1 MIKHEIEIG
10 GRVLSIQTGHV
21 AKQSSGSV
29 LVTYGETMILVA
41 VNAAK
46 ELREDIDFFPLQVEY
61 RERYYAGG
69 KIPGGF
75 FKREGRPTEKEILTC
90 RLTDRPIR
98 PLFPKEFKYETQ
110 VIITAL
116 SSDGQ
121 NSPDTL
127 AGFGA
132 SAALML
138 SDIPWNGPISS
149 VRVGRVNGEFII
161 NPTLNQLQES
171 DLEIILSGTD
181 ESVIMVEGEAKEI
194 SEDTLIQA
202 IEFGHPFI
210 KTLNELQGKLIA
222 DCDVKKRPVP
232 VVEENEVLQK
242 TISELTAVKV
252 ADIVAIEDKMEHYE
266 ALDNLIDSTIAQLAE
281 EYPESD
287 SDIKDLIHE
296 RHKVVMRDII
306 LTKGRR
312 IDGRDTKT
320 VRPISIE
327 PGFLPRTHGSA
338 LFTRGETQALVT
350 VTLGTKRDEQIID
363 DIDRDFTKRYML
375 HYNFPAFSVGEVRRI
390 MGVSRR
396 EVGHGNLAER
406 ALKPLIPTAED
417 FPYTVRI
424 VSDIFESNGSS
435 SMASVCGGSLALMDA
450 GAPLREHVA
459 GIAMGLIVEGDKHA
473 ILTDILGTEDHLGD
487 MDFKVAGTSKG
498 ITAIQLDL
506 KIEGLSFE
514 LMREALEQAR
524 AGRLFILDKMNE
536 VLPEARTELS
546 PYAPKILMLQI
557 NPEKIGLLIGPGGK
571 TIKRIIADTECGIDV
586 DDDGKVVVS
595 GTDTEKCHDA
605 IEMVK
610 AITFDPEV
618 GKEYDGIITRL
629 MTFGAFV
636 EYAPGRE
643 GLIHISELEWRR
655 VEKVSDVVKS
665 GDKIR
670 VKLIKVD
677 DQGRYDFS
685 RKATLPKPEGYVEP
699 QRRERPPRRDGGHQ
713 RPFKK
718 RRF

>member
-1 MIKHEIEIG
+1 MIKHEIEVG
-10 GRVLSIQTGHV
+10 GRVLSLQTGHV

-29 LVTYGETMILVA
+29 LVTYGETVILVA

-46 ELREDIDFFPLQVEY
+46 EAREDIDFFPLQVEY

-90 RLTDRPIR
+90 RMTDRPIR
-98 PLFPKEFKYETQ
+98 PLFPKGFKCETQ

-116 SSDGQ
+116 SSDGE
-121 NSPDTL
+121 NPPNIL
-127 AGFGA
+127 AGLGA

-149 VRVGRVNGEFII
+149 VSVGRVDGEFII
-161 NPTLNQLQES
+161 NPTLEQLEDS
-171 DLEIILSGTD
+171 EMEIILSGND
-181 ESVIMVEGEAKEI
+181 ESVVMIEGEAKEI
-194 SEDTLIQA
+194 SEDLLVEA
-202 IEFGHPFI
+202 IEFGHKYI
-210 KTLNELQGKLIA
+210 KNLNELQKKLIA
-222 DCDVKKRPVP
+222 DCVVKKRSIPE
-232 VVEENEVLQK
+232 VEENEALTKAVA
-242 TISELTAVKV
+242 ELANAKV
-252 ADIVAIEDKMEHYE
+252 SKVVAIEDKMEHYE
-266 ALDNLIDSTIAQLAE
+266 ALDNLVDATVEKLIE
-281 EYPESD
+281 EYPETEK
-287 SDIKDLIHE
+287 DIKELIHE
-296 RHKVVMRDII
+296 QHKVVMRDVI

-320 VRPISIE
+320 VRPLTIE

-363 DIDRDFTKRYML
+363 DINRDTTKRYML
-375 HYNFPAFSVGEVRRI
+375 HYNFPPFCVGEVRRI
-390 MGVSRR
+390 MGTSRR
-396 EVGHGNLAER
+396 EIGHGNLAER
-406 ALKPLIPTAED
+406 ALKPLIPSAED

-424 VSDIFESNGSS
+424 VSDIMESNGSS

-459 GIAMGLIVEGDKHA
+459 GIAMGLILEGDKYA

-487 MDFKVAGTSKG
+487 MDFKVAGTAKG

-506 KIEGLSFE
+506 KIDGLS
-514 LMREALEQAR
+514 LKIMREALEQAL
-524 AGRLFILDKMNE
+524 AGRLHILNEMNAALLE
-536 VLPEARTELS
+536 PRTDMS
-546 PYAPKILMLQI
+546 PYAPKLMMIQI

-571 TIKRIIADTECGIDV
+571 MIKKIIADTECGIDV

-595 GTDTEKCHDA
+595 GTDAARCRDA
-605 IEMVK
+605 VEMVK
-610 AITFDPEV
+610 SITFEPEI
-618 GKEYDGIITRL
+618 GQEYDGTVTRL

-643 GLIHISELEWRR
+643 GLVHISELEWKR
-655 VEKVSDVVKS
+655 VEKVTDVVNT
-665 GDKIR
+665 GDKVR

-685 RKATLPKPEGYVEP
+685 RKATLPKPEGWVEP
-699 QRRERPPRRDGGHQ
+699 PRRERSPRREGGQ
-713 RPFKK
+713 RPFRKK
-718 RRF
+718 RY